1 MHGLRED
8 VCRVVRPGVLA
19 ELKVPG
25 PDSLLHPELPRRQM
39 PDSADTRPPAYPNGG
54 AAVREQLQV
63 RAEAEVA
70 GDSDEAEPSAAPLT
84 IPASSA
90 SPELKA
96 MVF

>member
-8 VCRVVRPGVLA
+8 VSRVVRPGVLA

-25 PDSLLHPELPRRQM
+25 PESLLHPELPRRQM

-63 RAEAEVA
+63 GAEAEVA
-70 GDSDEAEPSAAPLT
+70 GDIDEAETLSCAFDDPGEFGLP
-84 IPASSA
+84 
-90 SPELKA
+90 
-96 MVF
+96 